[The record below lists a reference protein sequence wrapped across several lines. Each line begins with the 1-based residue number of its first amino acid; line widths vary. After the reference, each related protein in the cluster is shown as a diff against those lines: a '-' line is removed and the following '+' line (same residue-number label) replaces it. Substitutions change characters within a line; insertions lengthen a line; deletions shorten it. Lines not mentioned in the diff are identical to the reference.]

1 MSGVN
6 IICIT
11 IAFFAVV
18 AATVV
23 ILWNRKNTKSTI
35 NTLGRMLDIAID
47 SNFTESTF
55 DESTLSA
62 LEAKLSR
69 YLSESSV
76 SSRNLLLEKDKIKTL
91 ISDISHQTKTPIANI
106 LLYAQLLGEYELEED
121 CKVCV
126 KALSAQAEK
135 LSFLI
140 SSLVK
145 ASRLETGIISV
156 IPKLEPVQQLLN
168 EVTEQIMPKAKAKNI
183 KLLVQ
188 PTADTAYF
196 DLKWTTEA
204 LYNVV
209 DNAVKYTPGGGN
221 VKITSIPYELFY
233 RIDITDDGIGI
244 IEGDHSKIFTR
255 FYRSQAVS
263 RQEGVGIGLFLTRE
277 ILSAQSGYI
286 KVQSVIGK
294 GSTFSLFLPRTK

>member
-1 MSGVN
+1 MNRIN

-11 IAFFAVV
+11 IAVL
-18 AATVV
+18 ATVASTMV
-23 ILWNRKNTKSTI
+23 ILWNRKNIKSTI
-35 NTLGRMLDIAID
+35 ERLSRMLDIAID
-47 SNFTESTF
+47 GNFTESTF

-62 LEAKLSR
+62 LETKLNR

-76 SSRNLLLEKDKIKTL
+76 SSKNLHLEKDKIKTL

-126 KALSAQAEK
+126 KALSAQAGK

-168 EVTEQIMPKAKAKNI
+168 KVTEQITPKAQAKNI

-204 LYNVV
+204 IYNVV
-209 DNAVKYTPGGGN
+209 DNAVKYTPEGGN
-221 VKITSIPYELFY
+221 IKISAVPYELFY

-244 IEGDHSKIFTR
+244 IEGEHSKIFTR
-255 FYRSQAVS
+255 FYRSQMVS
-263 RQEGVGIGLFLTRE
+263 ELEGAGIGLFLTRE
-277 ILSAQSGYI
+277 ILSAQGGYI
-286 KVQSVIGK
+286 KVQSMIGE
-294 GSTFSLFLPRTK
+294 GSTFSVFLPK

>member
-1 MSGVN
+1 MNRIN

-11 IAFFAVV
+11 IAVL
-18 AATVV
+18 ATVASTMV
-23 ILWNRKNTKSTI
+23 ILWNRKNIKSTI
-35 NTLGRMLDIAID
+35 EMLSRMLDIAID
-47 SNFTESTF
+47 GNFTESTF

-62 LEAKLSR
+62 LETKLNR

-76 SSRNLLLEKDKIKTL
+76 SSKNLHLEKDKIKTL

-126 KALSAQAEK
+126 KALSAQAGK

-168 EVTEQIMPKAKAKNI
+168 KVTEQITPKAQAKNI

-204 LYNVV
+204 IYNVV
-209 DNAVKYTPGGGN
+209 DNAVKYTPEGGN
-221 VKITSIPYELFY
+221 IKITTVPYELFY

-244 IEGDHSKIFTR
+244 IEGEHSKIFTR
-255 FYRSQAVS
+255 FYRSQMVS
-263 RQEGVGIGLFLTRE
+263 ELEGAGIGLFLTRE
-277 ILSAQSGYI
+277 ILSAQGGYI
-286 KVQSVIGK
+286 KVQSMIGE
-294 GSTFSLFLPRTK
+294 GSTFSVFLPK